1 MKKAVICMLLCL
13 CAAAACLV
21 ALPSQAKA
29 TPETVALTQY
39 EEALTLSEDT
49 CLDLN
54 GFGIGTLTVEK
65 GVTAQ
70 IMDSQTDDYTVED
83 GVYGRIG
90 RIAAVKDAVA
100 AKEGYLM
107 ITEKDGT
114 SFHRLNLNVDG
125 VTLRTKKVGIYY
137 RSQFGGDEVIKR
149 NIVAYGTALG
159 ANMAPDFDENT
170 YTRFTDMRTWKT
182 GMDAQGNA
190 NNLQNGTVLEGIMR
204 EKNGF
209 TANSRNANTQ
219 LYCQSYVE
227 LPDGTRV
234 MGDMVCYSLKQ
245 VMEGAEGLVG
255 TDSVAATL
263 SDPDKLALKNM
274 YWDYRNVM
282 KYWDIPNT
290 KAVVESNVDD
300 GVFRVLMIGQS
311 HAQDTVW
318 LLEKVL
324 SAHMPDQEF
333 LVVDMYESTN
343 IAQHIKNIKANAAVY
358 DYCEGKDGVVTVTN
372 DVTVEYALE
381 KYQWD
386 LIAFNEA
393 TWPQTETTSFTNGNI
408 QWLTDYIA
416 AHAIP
421 GYKLAYN
428 ATWAQPVSAEVYA
441 KNRRQPPEGFR
452 ENFLKKFDGD
462 RLAHFDRICNNI
474 KTYVETD
481 EDYDIVFH
489 SGTAIQYA
497 SETLGVAEGDPT
509 RKMDLYRD
517 YTHLSDFGR
526 LIVAY
531 QWYAQIFGLEA
542 LTEVKVD
549 MIADHL
555 RATTRE
561 QAFGDLEITD
571 AHKQIIIDS
580 VNYALKNPNVAPPQL
595 ARQTAILEPLG

>member
-13 CAAAACLV
+13 CAMAACLV

-29 TPETVALTQY
+29 TPETVVLTQY

-65 GVTAQ
+65 GVTAR

-83 GVYGRIG
+83 GLYGRI
-90 RIAAVKDAVA
+90 AVVDGTVTAKD
-100 AKEGYLM
+100 GYLQV
-107 ITEKDGT
+107 TEADGT
-114 SFHRLNLNVDG
+114 SFHRLNLNVDS

-159 ANMAPDFDENT
+159 ANKAPDFDENT

-204 EKNGF
+204 VKNGY
-209 TANSRNANTQ
+209 TVNSRNANTQ

-234 MGDMVCYSLKQ
+234 MGDMINYSLKQ

-255 TDSVAATL
+255 TDSVVATL
-263 SDPDKLALKNM
+263 SDPDKLALKTM
-274 YWDYRNVM
+274 YWDYKNVM
-282 KYWDIPNT
+282 RNWDIPNT
-290 KAVVESNVDD
+290 KAIVESNVDD

-324 SAHMPDQEF
+324 SAEMPDREF
-333 LVVDMYESTN
+333 QVVDVYESTN
-343 IAQHIKNIKANAAVY
+343 IAQHIKNIKADAAVY
-358 DYCEGKDGVVTVTN
+358 DYCEGKDGVVSVTN

-386 LIAFNEA
+386 LIIFNEA
-393 TWPQTETTSFTNGNI
+393 TWPQTEAASFTNGNI

-416 AHAIP
+416 AHALP
-421 GYKLAYN
+421 GYELAYN

-441 KNRRQPPEGFR
+441 SNRRQPPEDFR
-452 ENFLKKFDGD
+452 DNFLNKFGGD
-462 RLAHFDRICNNI
+462 RLAHFARICENI
-474 KTYVETD
+474 TTYVETD
-481 EDYDIVFH
+481 EDYDLVFH

-497 SETLGVAEGDPT
+497 SETLGVPEGDPL
-509 RKMDLYRD
+509 REMDLYRD

-531 QWYAQIFGLEA
+531 QLYAQIFDLEE
-542 LTEVKVD
+542 LTEVNVD
-549 MIADHL
+549 VIADHL
-555 RATTRE
+555 RATSRE
-561 QAFGDLEITD
+561 QKFGDLEITEQ
-571 AHKQIIIDS
+571 HKQIIIDS

>member
-13 CAAAACLV
+13 CAVAACLV

-54 GFGIGTLTVEK
+54 GFGIGTLTVEE
-65 GVTAQ
+65 GVTAR

-90 RIAAVKDAVA
+90 RIVAVKDAVA

-107 ITEKDGT
+107 ITEDDGT

-159 ANMAPDFDENT
+159 ANKAPGFDENT

-263 SDPDKLALKNM
+263 SDSDKLALKNM

-333 LVVDMYESTN
+333 LVVDMYESIN

-571 AHKQIIIDS
+571 VHKQIIIDS

>member
-13 CAAAACLV
+13 CAVAACLV

-29 TPETVALTQY
+29 TPETVVLTQY

-65 GVTAQ
+65 GAAVQ
-70 IMDSQTDDYTVED
+70 IMDSQTDDYTVAD

-90 RIAAVKDAVA
+90 TINGAVTAKD
-100 AKEGYLM
+100 GYLM
-107 ITEKDGT
+107 LTEADGT
-114 SFHRLNLNVDG
+114 SFHRLSLDVVR
-125 VTLRTKKVGIYY
+125 VTLRTQKAGIYY
-137 RSQFGGDEVIKR
+137 QSQFGGDEVIKR

-159 ANMAPDFDENT
+159 ADKLPDFADKT
-170 YTRFTDMRTWKT
+170 YTRFTDLTAWQV
-182 GMDAQGNA
+182 GAAG
-190 NNLQNGTVLEGIMR
+190 NLQNGTAVEDIMSR
-204 EKNGF
+204 TNGYS
-209 TANSRNANTQ
+209 TNTRNANVK

-234 MGDMVCYSLKQ
+234 MGDMICYSLKQ

-282 KYWDIPNT
+282 KNWDIPNT
-290 KAVVESNVDD
+290 KAIVESNVDD

-318 LLEKVL
+318 LLERVL
-324 SAHMPDQEF
+324 SAEMPDREF
-333 LVVDMYESTN
+333 QVVDVYESTN
-343 IAQHIKNIKANAAVY
+343 IAQHIKNIKADAAVY
-358 DYCEGKDGVVTVTN
+358 DYCEGKDGVVSVTN

-386 LIAFNEA
+386 LIIFNEA
-393 TWPQTETTSFTNGNI
+393 TWPQTEAASFTNGNI

-416 AHAIP
+416 AHALP
-421 GYKLAYN
+421 GYELAYN

-441 KNRRQPPEGFR
+441 SNRRQPPEGFR
-452 ENFLKKFDGD
+452 DNFLNKFGGD
-462 RLAHFDRICNNI
+462 RLAHFARICENI
-474 KTYVETD
+474 TTYVETD
-481 EDYDIVFH
+481 EDYDLVFH

-497 SETLGVAEGDPT
+497 SETLGVPEGDPL
-509 RKMDLYRD
+509 REMDLYRD

-531 QWYAQIFGLEA
+531 QLYAQIFDLEE
-542 LTEVKVD
+542 LTEVNVD
-549 MIADHL
+549 VIADHL
-555 RATTRE
+555 RATSRE
-561 QAFGDLEITD
+561 QKFGDLEITEQ
-571 AHKQIIIDS
+571 HKQIIIDS

>member
-1 MKKAVICMLLCL
+1 MKKIIVCALLCL
-13 CAAAACLV
+13 CALAVLPTMTKAA
-21 ALPSQAKA
+21 
-29 TPETVALTQY
+29 PETVTLTRY
-39 EEALTLSEDT
+39 EETLTLTEDT
-49 CLDLN
+49 CLDLK
-54 GFGIGTLTVEK
+54 GFGIGTLTVEE
-65 GVTAQ
+65 GAAVQ
-70 IMDSQTDDYTVED
+70 IMDSETDDYTVAD
-83 GVYGRIG
+83 GVYGRI
-90 RIAAVKDAVA
+90 AAITGTVA
-100 AKEGYLM
+100 AKDGYLQV
-107 ITEKDGT
+107 TEADGT
-114 SFHRLNLNVDG
+114 SFHRLSLDVMC
-125 VTLRTKKVGIYY
+125 VTLRTQKAGIYY
-137 RSQFGGDEVIKR
+137 QSQFGGDEVIKR

-159 ANMAPDFDENT
+159 ADKLPDFGPKT
-170 YTRFTDMRTWKT
+170 YTRFTDMTTWHT
-182 GMDAQGNA
+182 GDATR
-190 NNLQNGTVLEGIMR
+190 NLQNGTAVENIMGR
-204 EKNGF
+204 DYGY
-209 TANSRNANTQ
+209 TANSRNADTA
-219 LYCQSYVE
+219 LYCRSYVE
-227 LPDGTRV
+227 LPDGTRIL
-234 MGDMVCYSLKQ
+234 GDTVCYTLKQ
-245 VMEGAEGLVG
+245 VLEGAEGLDGV
-255 TDSVAATL
+255 DSKAASL
-263 SDPDKLALKNM
+263 SNEDKLALKNM

-290 KAVVESNVDD
+290 KAIVESNVDD

-324 SAHMPDQEF
+324 SAHMPDREF
-333 LVVDMYESTN
+333 LVVDMYESIN
-343 IAQHIKNIKANAAVY
+343 ISQHIANLKADAAVY

-372 DVTVEYALE
+372 DVTVKFALE
-381 KYQWD
+381 QYQWD

-416 AHAIP
+416 AYAMP

-428 ATWAQPVSAEVYA
+428 ATWAQPVAAEVYA

-452 ENFLKKFDGD
+452 ENFLKKFNGD

-509 RKMDLYRD
+509 RKLDLYRD

-531 QWYAQIFGLEA
+531 QWYAQIFGLEE

-549 MIADHL
+549 MIGKHL
-555 RATTRE
+555 RATSRE
-561 QAFGDLEITD
+561 QKFGDLEITD
-571 AHKQIIIDS
+571 QHKQIIIDS

-595 ARQTAILEPLG
+595 ARQTAILEPLS